1 MAGPAHAGDPRLAAR
16 RAAWARKPA
25 LRAVYADYYRR
36 MADAL
41 PDGGVWLEIGAGSGQ
56 SRGLPDARLRMDIL
70 ASPWV
75 DIVGDAQQLPFADE
89 SLDGIALLDV
99 LHHLGDPGRFFAE
112 AARALKPGGRI
123 VLLEPGITPLSW
135 PFHHVLHEHPVD
147 MTADPLAPAAN
158 AGDRDP
164 FDGNRAIPTLL
175 FKREEHRIALSDR
188 VPALKTVA
196 RRWLSLFAY
205 PLTGGFKRWTL
216 LPEAWVAP
224 LLRLEDRL
232 LPFLGMWAACRLLVV
247 LEKR

>member
-1 MAGPAHAGDPRLAAR
+1 MAGLAHGGDPRLAAR
-16 RAAWARKPA
+16 RAAWERKPA

-36 MADAL
+36 MTDAL
-41 PDGGVWLEIGAGSGQ
+41 PDGGVWLEIGAGSGH
-56 SRGLPDARLRMDIL
+56 STGLLDARLRMDIL
-70 ASPWV
+70 ESPWIDV
-75 DIVGDAQQLPFADE
+75 VGDAQRLPFADE

-99 LHHLGDPGRFFAE
+99 LHHLGDPGRFFEE

-123 VLLEPGITPLSW
+123 VLLDPGITPLSW
-135 PFHHVLHEHPVD
+135 LFYHFLHEETVD
-147 MTADPLAPAAN
+147 MAADPLAPAAN
-158 AGDRDP
+158 ADDNDP
-164 FDGNRAIPTLL
+164 FESNQAIPTLL

-188 VPALKTVA
+188 VPALKTVE

-232 LPFLGMWAACRLLVV
+232 LPFLGMWAAWRLLVV